1 VDEWAVQGNGLVKRY
16 GAASVVDGV
25 DLQVAPGSVFA
36 LLGPNGAGKTTVVRM
51 LATLTPPDAGTAR
64 VAGFDVVRSR
74 HEVRRRISLTGQFA
88 AIDELS
94 TGYENLHLM
103 ARLSGLRG
111 AAAKARAGE
120 LLEGFDLS
128 DAGRRRVATYSGGM
142 RRRLDLAAGLV
153 AQPEVLFLD
162 EPTTGLD
169 PRSRN
174 SLWEAVR
181 GLVAAGVT
189 VMLTTQYLEEAD
201 QLANR
206 VALID
211 AGRIV
216 AQGSPSE
223 LKGQLG
229 ERRLELSCAGP
240 LEYAAVELRLGR
252 RLLAADPARLM
263 LSVATDGSAAEVRGL
278 LDELDPERRDV
289 SSFAVRS
296 ASLDDV
302 FLALTGRPTSP
313 SADHVEELAHV

>member
-1 VDEWAVQGNGLVKRY
+1 MSELAVQTHQLVKKY
-16 GAASVVDGV
+16 GDIPVVDGV
-25 DLQVAPGSVFA
+25 DLAVDAGSVFA

-51 LATLTPPDAGTAR
+51 LATLTAPDGGQAS

-88 AIDELS
+88 AVDDLS

-111 AAAKARAGE
+111 AASKARACE
-120 LLEGFDLS
+120 LLEAFGLS
-128 DAGRRRVATYSGGM
+128 DAGRRRVSTYSGGM
-142 RRRLDLAAGLV
+142 RRRVDLAASLV
-153 AQPEVLFLD
+153 SEPDVLFLD

-174 SLWEAVR
+174 ALWDAVR
-181 GLVAAGVT
+181 GLVASGVT

-201 QLANR
+201 QLADQI
-206 VALID
+206 ALID

-216 AQGSPSE
+216 AQGSPSQ
-223 LKGQLG
+223 LKGRLREQRLELVCTDQHAYSTLEHRLG
-229 ERRLELSCAGP
+229 ER
-240 LEYAAVELRLGR
+240 VLG
-252 RLLAADPARLM
+252 ADPVRLK
-263 LSVATDGSAAEVRGL
+263 LSIPTDGSAAQVRGL

-289 SSFAVRS
+289 SSFGVHS

-302 FLALTGRPTSP
+302 FLALTGRHTNTQ
-313 SADHVEELAHV
+313 HETEMAHV